1 MLLLRYFLTSN
12 KSEYNREITRVLFA
26 LVRMKS
32 LLSPNKV
39 RMKSLLYNKMYPSW
53 YQAEP
58 I

>member
-1 MLLLRYFLTSN
+1 MLLLHYFLISN
-12 KSEYNREITRVLFA
+12 KSEYNRDITGGLFA
-26 LVRMKS
+26 VVRMKS

-53 YQAEP
+53 YQAER